1 MAGVRACGQEV
12 GRCGFGDREFG
23 VVDRGDWGAVGFIYC
38 GVCEKGGRRCG
49 GESECEDVVLGECVG
64 DGGAVWRVSIFGLN
78 ALGGRGEWCE
88 GPSANGLRGRF
99 MTFAPEWLSGS
110 PNLDTSNFMYT

>member
-23 VVDRGDWGAVGFIYC
+23 VIDGRDWRAAGFVYY
-38 GVCEKGGRRCG
+38 GVCEEGGWRCC

-64 DGGAVWRVSIFGLN
+64 DGGAVWRVSL
-78 ALGGRGEWCE
+78 LGSNVLGDRGEWCE
-88 GPSANGLRGRF
+88 GTSANRL
-99 MTFAPEWLSGS
+99 LVDS
-110 PNLDTSNFMYT
+110 